1 MAKYR
6 FLLESGSENQR
17 FTGNEYR
24 FLFGERDEK
33 HV

>member
-6 FLLESGSENQR
+6 FLLENSSGNQW

>member
-24 FLFGERDEK
+24 FFFGVWDEK
-33 HV
+33 YV